1 MKVMLDSDTCIYLM
15 NGRPEVVAKEDLHE
29 CCISSVVMGELEFGH
44 LNSKRKVENRAK
56 LELLLGNLTVVE
68 VGEAE
73 AKAYADVRLSV
84 QKQTIGPNDLWIAAH
99 AIALDLPLVTN
110 NTREFSRV
118 PGLAVTTWLKD

>member
-1 MKVMLDSDTCIYLM
+1 M
-15 NGRPEVVAKEDLHE
+15 
-29 CCISSVVMGELEFGH
+29 
-44 LNSKRKVENRAK
+44 NSKRKLTNRAK

-68 VGEAE
+68 VGETE

-84 QKQTIGPNDLWIAAH
+84 KKKTIGPNDLWIAAH

-118 PGLAVTTWLKD
+118 PGLTIKTWLND

>member
-1 MKVMLDSDTCIYLM
+1 MKAMLDSDTCVYLM

-29 CCISSVVMGELEFGH
+29 CCISSVVMGELEYGY
-44 LNSKRKVENRAK
+44 LNSKRKVENRAR
-56 LELLLGNLTVVE
+56 LELLLGNLTVLE

-84 QKQTIGPNDLWIAAH
+84 KKQTIGPNDLWIAAH
-99 AIALDLPLVTN
+99 ALALDLPLVTN

-118 PGLAVTTWLKD
+118 PGLMINTWLNE

>member
-1 MKVMLDSDTCIYLM
+1 
-15 NGRPEVVAKEDLHE
+15 
-29 CCISSVVMGELEFGH
+29 MGELEFGH

-73 AKAYADVRLSV
+73 AKACADVRLSV
-84 QKQTIGPNDLWIAAH
+84 KKQTIGPNDLWIAAH

-110 NTREFSRV
+110 NTREFSHV

>member
-1 MKVMLDSDTCIYLM
+1 MKAMLDSDTCIYLM
-15 NGRPEVVAKEDLHE
+15 NGRPEVVAKEPLHQ

-44 LNSKRKVENRAK
+44 LNSNRKVENRAK

-73 AKAYADVRLSV
+73 AKAYADVRHSV
-84 QKQTIGPNDLWIAAH
+84 KKQTIGPNDLWIAAH

-118 PGLAVTTWLKD
+118 PGLAITTWLED

>member
-1 MKVMLDSDTCIYLM
+1 MLDSDTCIYLM

-29 CCISSVVMGELEFGH
+29 CCISSIVMGELEFGY
-44 LNSKRKVENRAK
+44 LNSNRKVENRAR

-68 VGEAE
+68 VGKAE

-84 QKQTIGPNDLWIAAH
+84 KKQAIGPSGLWIAAH

-110 NTREFSRV
+110 NRREFSRI
-118 PGLAVTTWLKD
+118 PGLAATTWLKD

>member
-1 MKVMLDSDTCIYLM
+1 MKAMLDSDTCIYLM

-29 CCISSVVMGELEFGH
+29 CCISSVVMGELEYGY

-56 LELLLGNLTVVE
+56 LELLLGNLTVLE

-84 QKQTIGPNDLWIAAH
+84 KKQSIGPNDLWIAAH
-99 AIALDLPLVTN
+99 ALALDLPLVTN
-110 NTREFSRV
+110 NTRGFSRV
-118 PGLAVTTWLKD
+118 PGLTINTWLNE

>member
-1 MKVMLDSDTCIYLM
+1 MKAMLDSDTCVYLM

-29 CCISSVVMGELEFGH
+29 CCISSVVMGELEYGY
-44 LNSKRKVENRAK
+44 LNSKRKVENQAK
-56 LELLLGNLTVVE
+56 LELLLGNLTVLE

-84 QKQTIGPNDLWIAAH
+84 KKQTIGPNDLWIAAH
-99 AIALDLPLVTN
+99 ALALDLPLVTN

-118 PGLAVTTWLKD
+118 PGLMINTWLNE

>member
-1 MKVMLDSDTCIYLM
+1 MKAMLDSDTCIYLM
-15 NGRPEVVAKEDLHE
+15 NGRQEVIAKENLHE

-44 LNSKRKVENRAK
+44 LNSNRKVENRAK

-73 AKAYADVRLSV
+73 AKAYADVRISV
-84 QKQTIGPNDLWIAAH
+84 KKHTIGPNDLWIAAH
-99 AIALDLPLVTN
+99 AIALDLLLVTN

-118 PGLAVTTWLKD
+118 PGLAVTTWLKG

>member
-1 MKVMLDSDTCIYLM
+1 MKAMLDSDTCIYLM

-29 CCISSVVMGELEFGH
+29 CCISSVVMGELEYGH
-44 LNSKRKVENRAK
+44 LHSKRKVENRAK
-56 LELLLGNLTVVE
+56 LELLLGNLTVLE

-84 QKQTIGPNDLWIAAH
+84 NKQTIGPNDLWIAAH

-118 PGLAVTTWLKD
+118 PGLTIDTWLNE

>member
-1 MKVMLDSDTCIYLM
+1 MKAMLDSDTRTFLM

-29 CCISSVVMGELEFGH
+29 CCISSVVMGELEFAH
-44 LNSKRKVENRAK
+44 LNSNRKVENRAK

-84 QKQTIGPNDLWIAAH
+84 KKQRVGSNDLWIAAH
-99 AIALDLPLVTN
+99 ARVFACTRTCYHDLAQRLKPN
-110 NTREFSRV
+110 EA
-118 PGLAVTTWLKD
+118 GLWP